1 MILSQQKEMDNFA
14 EERDKLLN
22 NLETR
27 KAELKRLRFEEDVR
41 LEKKFDADLSQL
53 MERYTRGNA
62 PDMS

>member
-27 KAELKRLRFEEDVR
+27 KAELKRQRFEEDVR

>member
-22 NLETR
+22 NLELR
-27 KAELKRLRFEEDVR
+27 KAELARLRFQEDIS
-41 LEKKFDADLSQL
+41 LEKEFNAQLTWL
-53 MERYTRGNA
+53 MEKYSRGKS